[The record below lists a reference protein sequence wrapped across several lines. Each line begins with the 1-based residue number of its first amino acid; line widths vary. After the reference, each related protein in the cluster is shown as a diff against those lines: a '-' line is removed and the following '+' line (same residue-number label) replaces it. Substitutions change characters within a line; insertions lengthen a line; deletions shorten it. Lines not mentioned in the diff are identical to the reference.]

1 MKALGLFS
9 VVFSTT
15 VSGGAPCFVLFIAPG
30 DLVVVLQKCRVV
42 VETLFIVVHKK
53 DPESS
58 SVFGLVRVNM

>member
-1 MKALGLFS
+1 MKALGLFN

-15 VSGGAPCFVLFIAPG
+15 VSGAPCFVLFIAPG
-30 DLVVVLQKCRVV
+30 DLVVLRRCRVV

-53 DPESS
+53 DTESS